1 MLLYED
7 SYLIQ
12 LKNQLTRARHASVAV
27 AFWGAG
33 AERIFDGWRGESLRI
48 ICNFASG
55 GTNPDAIKTLRKLA
69 KAEIRQLDDLHAK
82 MIVTDCAVIVGS
94 ANVSANG
101 LGLEGTEVAGWRE
114 TGILIDSPDLVK
126 DAQAWFERQWHES
139 RHISKEDMDATCILW
154 QSRRNKR
161 PTGNKEGSLLRQS
174 VDDLED
180 RAIYLAI
187 YRQEASKQAFKAFET
202 GALKVAQAY
211 GVKKP
216 PENLD
221 FLENW
226 PSNSPLPQERN
237 AALIEVYF
245 GPRGKVDVRGIL
257 EPLPGVHLEF
267 QGEKGEPGILDL
279 MVKLKKVGEWTLTL
293 QDRSDLAS
301 ELKPWLDSLVLPDN
315 ADRCIPFYEFRLWQE
330 QQGRR
335 TAKAR

>member
-1 MLLYED
+1 MFLYED

-12 LKNQLTRARHASVAV
+12 LKAQLARARHASVAV
-27 AFWGAG
+27 AFWGRG
-33 AERIFDGWRGESLRI
+33 AESIFEGWRGESLRI

-55 GTNPDAIKTLRKLA
+55 GTNPRAIKTLRKLA

-139 RHISKEDMDATCILW
+139 RHISKEDMDAACISW
-154 QSRRNKR
+154 QSRRKKR
-161 PTGNKEGSLLRQS
+161 PGVSNGQSLLRQPNNA
-174 VDDLED
+174 LKD

-187 YRQEASKQAFKAFET
+187 YRQEASNQALDVFSARASKLLPDYEVKNIDFFEDW
-202 GALKVAQAY
+202 Q
-211 GVKKP
+211 
-216 PENLD
+216 
-221 FLENW
+221 
-226 PSNSPLPQERN
+226 SNPPLPQEPD
-237 AALIEVYF
+237 AVLIEVYF
-245 GPRGKVDVRGIL
+245 SPRGKVDVKGIL
-257 EPLPGVHLEF
+257 APLPGVQLKF
-267 QGEKGEPGILDL
+267 KDGKGESGILDL

-293 QDRSDLAS
+293 QDRSELAS